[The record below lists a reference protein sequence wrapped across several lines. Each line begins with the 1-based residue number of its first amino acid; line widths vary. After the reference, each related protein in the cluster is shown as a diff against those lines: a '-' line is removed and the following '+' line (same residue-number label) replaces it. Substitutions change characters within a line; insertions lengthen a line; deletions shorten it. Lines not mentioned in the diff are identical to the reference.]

1 MRYRCPVSANDG
13 AESQAIMRAV
23 LQRVSEARVRIGAE
37 IIGEIGHG
45 LLILLGVTVNDTPE
59 QADWLADKVVGLRVF
74 EDDAGKMNRDV
85 IEVGGSVLVVSQF
98 TLYGDCRKGRRPSFI
113 EAAPPAVAVPLY
125 AAFVDAIRARGVPTA
140 TGRFGAMMRVEL
152 VNDGPVT
159 LIVDSK

>member
-1 MRYRCPVSANDG
+1 
-13 AESQAIMRAV
+13 MRAV
-23 LQRVSEARVRIGAE
+23 LQRVSRARVVVDGTVV
-37 IIGEIGHG
+37 GEIGRG
-45 LLILLGVTVNDTPE
+45 LLVLLGVATGDTEE
-59 QADWLADKVVGLRVF
+59 QARWLADKVVGLRLF
-74 EDDAGKMNRDV
+74 ADADGKMNLALPD
-85 IEVGGSVLVVSQF
+85 VGGAVLVVSQF

-152 VNDGPVT
+152 ANEGPVT